1 MAALE
6 QLTVKILGREYRLS
20 CAPKE
25 KEALLAAVAYVDEKM
40 TAIRDQ
46 GKISGNDR
54 IAVFAA
60 LNIANELLTTRAPEG
75 PLSDLAIGDFRRR
88 IDSMNAALDAALS
101 PQEKLF

>member
-60 LNIANELLTTRAPEG
+60 LNIANELLTTHAPEG

>member
-75 PLSDLAIGDFRRR
+75 PLSDLAIGDFQRR
-88 IDSMNAALDAALS
+88 IESMNAVLDAALS

>member
-1 MAALE
+1 MAAME
-6 QLTVKILGREYRLS
+6 QLTVKILGRDYRLS
-20 CAPKE
+20 CAAKE
-25 KEALLAAVAYVDEKM
+25 KEALLAAVAFVDEKM

>member
-1 MAALE
+1 MAAME

-25 KEALLAAVAYVDEKM
+25 KEALLSAVAYVDEKM

-75 PLSDLAIGDFRRR
+75 PLSDLAIGDFQRR
-88 IDSMNAALDAALS
+88 IESMNAVLDAALS

>member
-20 CAPKE
+20 CASKE